1 MNCAKTLPRLA
12 GGSVPDSPY
21 VGMGNDW
28 ANNVDPDGG
37 FTDPVYGIING
48 VQVVTMNGI
57 TSVAL
62 KEVVVTGTRAGG
74 AAAAM
79 SIATSTNRAGQQVQG
94 PPDGL
99 LDYSDVVQHMGNRS
113 WTDPSNNKKWYTTYD
128 GVAIEPAPTMGMP
141 PDVGFAPMKFIKFK
155 DVLKKAPDAV
165 KWLRGLSLIKLLDV
179 TDDLIKAGSVPSK
192 QGLTKMANHLK
203 SHYDRDPTRGVFPKL
218 TGNAKA
224 KNAQADSFMLSM
236 VKNPNANI
244 YFRHHANFG
253 FVMEVKV
260 PGHGGARFSSN
271 LKKFIGWID

>member
-1 MNCAKTLPRLA
+1 MRAVISGVKVSARVDVLEYA
-12 GGSVPDSPY
+12 DYYAMGSVARSGGTMQYRYGYQGQYAEKDKETEWNSFELRQYDAVVGRWLSPDPYGQYNSPY

-28 ANNVDPDGG
+28 VNNVDPDGG
-37 FTDPVYGIING
+37 FTDPVYSIING

-74 AAAAM
+74 AAAAAM

-179 TDDLIKAGSVPSK
+179 NSPI
-192 QGLTKMANHLK
+192 
-203 SHYDRDPTRGVFPKL
+203 
-218 TGNAKA
+218 
-224 KNAQADSFMLSM
+224 
-236 VKNPNANI
+236 NI
-244 YFRHHANFG
+244 
-253 FVMEVKV
+253 
-260 PGHGGARFSSN
+260 
-271 LKKFIGWID
+271 